1 MSGVHITLARDI
13 TALPVRSDAGSGRS
27 QVFNDRTSD

>member
-13 TALPVRSDAGSGRS
+13 AALPVRSDAGSGRW
-27 QVFNDRTSD
+27 QVFDDRISD